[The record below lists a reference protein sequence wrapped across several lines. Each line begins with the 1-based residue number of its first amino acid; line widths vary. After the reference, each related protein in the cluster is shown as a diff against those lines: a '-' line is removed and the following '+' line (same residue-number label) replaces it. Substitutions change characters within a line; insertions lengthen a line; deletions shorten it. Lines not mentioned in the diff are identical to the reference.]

1 MALAEFLEKNPKL
14 RILIFAGKGGLGKTT
29 CSAAISCYL
38 ASKGKKVLCF
48 STDPQASL
56 SDIFEI
62 DAFGKGIIEV
72 SKNLFLMEIDADKK
86 IKEYQEEIKKRI
98 IEMYSLDKIPEEIE
112 NYIESASAEPAM
124 YESATYDAMV
134 DVVSKGEFDYY
145 IFDMPP
151 FGHGVRM
158 ISMAEILNLWI
169 DKISETMKEAARYE
183 EIIARM
189 KGEKVKENEILK
201 ELNYIRS
208 RINSFTNLITNKET
222 TGFFMVITPEKLS
235 IDDTERALKM
245 FRELKM
251 DLSGIIINQVY
262 PKELLSKN
270 VPDLLK
276 NKIKLQSEYLREI
289 KEKFGDKILA
299 AIPMFEREPKGLKML
314 EQVYKYLAEM
324 NYHLEILKE
333 I

>member
-1 MALAEFLEKNPKL
+1 MALGNFLKENPDIK
-14 RILIFAGKGGLGKTT
+14 ILIFAGKGGLGKTT
-29 CSAAISCYL
+29 CSAAISYYL

-72 SKNLFLMEIDADKK
+72 ARNLFLMEIDADKK
-86 IKEYQEEIKKRI
+86 IKEYQEEIKKKI
-98 IEMYSLDKIPEEIE
+98 IQMYLLDKIPEEIE
-112 NYIESASAEPAM
+112 NYIDSAAAEPAM

-169 DKISETMKEAARYE
+169 DKISETMKEAAKYE

-189 KGEKVKENEILK
+189 RGEKVKENEVIK
-201 ELNYIRS
+201 ELNYIKT
-208 RINSFTNLITNKET
+208 RINSFTNLITNRKT
-222 TGFFMVITPEKLS
+222 TAFFMVITPEKLS
-235 IDDTERALKM
+235 IDDTEKAIKM
-245 FRELKM
+245 FKELKM
-251 DLSGIIINQVY
+251 DLSGIIVNQVY
-262 PKELLSKN
+262 PKELLNKN
-270 VPDLLK
+270 IPELLK
-276 NKIKLQSEYLREI
+276 NRINAQSEYLKEI
-289 KEKFGDKILA
+289 KSKFGNKVIA
-299 AIPMFEREPKGLKML
+299 IIPMFEKEPKGLKML
-314 EQVYKYLAEM
+314 ESVSQYLAEQD
-324 NYHLEILKE
+324 YHLKVFNEL
-333 I
+333 

>member
-1 MALAEFLEKNPKL
+1 MALGAFLEKNPQL

-29 CSAAISCYL
+29 CSAAISYHL

-72 SKNLFLMEIDADKK
+72 TKNLFLMEIDADKK
-86 IKEYQEEIKKRI
+86 IKEYQEEIKNKI
-98 IEMYSLDKIPEEIE
+98 KQMYSLEKIPEEIE
-112 NYIESASAEPAM
+112 NYIDSASAEPAM

-169 DKISETMKEAARYE
+169 DKISETMKEAAKYE

-189 KGEKVKENEILK
+189 KGEKTKENEILK

-208 RINSFTNLITNKET
+208 RINSFTNLITNKNT

-245 FRELKM
+245 FRELRM
-251 DLSGIIINQVY
+251 ELSGIIINQVY
-262 PKELLSKN
+262 PMELVNKN
-270 VPDLLK
+270 IPELLK
-276 NKIKLQSEYLREI
+276 NKIKLQIEYLREI
-289 KEKFGDKILA
+289 NQKFGEKVVA

-314 EQVYKYLAEM
+314 ENVSKYLASID
-324 NYHLEILKE
+324 YHIELLSKI
-333 I
+333 